1 MVPSKPILL
10 ELVVASVAI
19 DHQMIVIHVQIGKIL
34 IENVILN
41 GGSKVNI
48 IIRKLIV

>member
-19 DHQMIVIHVQIGKIL
+19 DHQMIVIHVQIGNFIFWKCIP
-34 IENVILN
+34 
-41 GGSKVNI
+41 KWWF
-48 IIRKLIV
+48 